1 MQIILISNLFRCVT
15 TLTFNL
21 SAISHAPPALDLSR
35 PLTAPQR
42 VASSRKS
49 SRNKQRG
56 DYVQIEFAP
65 SRQST
70 LGVEWELALV
80 NARTGELVSVANDV
94 LKGVS
99 ANHPD
104 LNEDDEH
111 PHIKRELLLNTVE
124 LVTGICETV
133 KEAKEDLSRSLAAVR
148 EVTDPMGVEVF
159 CAGSH
164 PFSPPLLQP
173 VTDKERYAKLI
184 ERTQWWGRQMV
195 IYGVHVHVGIDRR
208 DKVLPIL
215 DGLVNYFPHFQA
227 LSASSPFW
235 AGEETG
241 YASQRALMFQQL
253 PTAGLPF
260 QFETWEAYESYV
272 QDMFTTG
279 VIDAISE
286 IRWDIRPVS
295 NLGTIEMRIC
305 DGLATLEEVGAIAAL
320 TQCLVDEFSSILD
333 AGGSIPT
340 MPPWHVQEN
349 KWRAAA
355 AHVLR
360 DHRISVTNPAQGL
373 IGKHHTKPKR
383 VTGSIALPQRDLMR
397 RIQLLHQSR
406 EIQPARAA
414 SNNSDLHAHA
424 PSQAWAARPRGPGCI

>member
-1 MQIILISNLFRCVT
+1 M
-15 TLTFNL
+15 
-21 SAISHAPPALDLSR
+21 
-35 PLTAPQR
+35 
-42 VASSRKS
+42 K
-49 SRNKQRG
+49 
-56 DYVQIEFAP
+56 IEFAS

-80 NARTGELVSVANDV
+80 DAETGELASVAKEV
-94 LKGVS
+94 LRSV
-99 ANHPD
+99 AARHPE

-111 PHIKRELLLNTVE
+111 PHIKQELLLNTVE
-124 LVTGICETV
+124 LVTGICTTV
-133 KEAKEDLSRSLAAVR
+133 AEAKADLAGSLAALR

-164 PFSPPLLQP
+164 PFSPPQLQP

-184 ERTQWWGRQMV
+184 DRTQWWGRQMV
-195 IYGVHVHVGIDRR
+195 IYGVHVHIGLDSR
-208 DKVLPIL
+208 DKVLPVL

-235 AGEETG
+235 GGEDTG

-260 QFETWEAYESYV
+260 QFGSWEDYESYV

-279 VIDAISE
+279 VIDALSE
-286 IRWDIRPVS
+286 IRWDIRPVP

-320 TQCLVDEFSSILD
+320 TQCLVHEFSTILD
-333 AGGSIPT
+333 NGGTIPT

-349 KWRAAA
+349 KWRAARYGLDAIIILDAEGNEQLVTDHLRETLDRLAPIAEQLGCA
-355 AHVLR
+355 AELGDVAKIIDRGAGYQRQRRVAAEHGGDLRAVVLDLVKQMR
-360 DHRISVTNPAQGL
+360 QGPA
-373 IGKHHTKPKR
+373 
-383 VTGSIALPQRDLMR
+383 A
-397 RIQLLHQSR
+397 
-406 EIQPARAA
+406 
-414 SNNSDLHAHA
+414 
-424 PSQAWAARPRGPGCI
+424 